1 MLRIGP
7 NIQSIINA
15 EIITASPSHFVGHYT
30 VLIYPLAF
38 FFAKEL
44 LIKSQVHFKNGCI
57 SVQKKNQ
64 KNNKKKTSRSPK
76 GPVKARGSENRKDL
90 RSFNPVPWIFYEDGG
105 ACPGAH
111 SY

>member
-64 KNNKKKTSRSPK
+64 KNNKK
-76 GPVKARGSENRKDL
+76 
-90 RSFNPVPWIFYEDGG
+90 NPVDLQRALSRPEVLRTERI
-105 ACPGAH
+105 
-111 SY
+111 